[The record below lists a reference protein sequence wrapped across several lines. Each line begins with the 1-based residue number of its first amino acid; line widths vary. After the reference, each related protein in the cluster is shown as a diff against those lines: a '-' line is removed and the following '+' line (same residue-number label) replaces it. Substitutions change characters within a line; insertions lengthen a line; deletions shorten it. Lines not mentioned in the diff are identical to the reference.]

1 MEEESTIEI
10 VNSVLQQN
18 AVLKEKNKQLEDL
31 LLSVGQARRLWSGTR
46 SKMSHDIRT
55 PMNAIVGFTS
65 IALEEKGN
73 PQRTKECLKQIEDAT
88 LYLLSL
94 VNDFIEAPQ
103 EETVQDQFSL
113 LQVLEEVEQ
122 SFQVRSKQ
130 EHISFELV
138 KSELKNDNIVGNK
151 LQVQQV
157 LMGILNKASLQT
169 EENGEIKLYAETL
182 AENIE
187 RTIISFRVIDRG
199 SGINEEYIERTF
211 LPFEEESDAV
221 QEDDG
226 TGMSVVNSLVS
237 LLNGVIKVESRV
249 GNETIVKVELP
260 FKLQEK
266 KPVEP
271 ESVKK
276 PPELESSDADSKVLI
291 IPDIRPEDYQFSG
304 QHILLAEDNELNSE
318 IMEAYLKQSNL
329 QVDTAPNG
337 QLALEYFMN
346 SKEGYYSII
355 LMDIRMPVMDGRTT
369 TRTIRGLP
377 RSDASEIPI
386 IAMSADAYSEEIKYS
401 QSIGMNEYLT
411 KPIYKE
417 VLYQMLAK
425 YINSIEKGKK
435 YV

>member
-1 MEEESTIEI
+1 MEENGIKI
-10 VNSVLQQN
+10 VDSVLKQI
-18 AVLKEKNKQLEDL
+18 AELKEKNKQLEDL
-31 LLSVGQARRLWSGTR
+31 LLSFGQARRLWSGTR

-65 IALEEKGN
+65 IAQEEKGN

-94 VNDFIEAPQ
+94 VNDFNEAPQ

-122 SFQVRSKQ
+122 SFRVRSK
-130 EHISFELV
+130 EDHISFELI

-157 LMGILNKASLQT
+157 LMGILNNASLQT

-187 RTIISFRVIDRG
+187 QTIISFRVIDRRG
-199 SGINEEYIERTF
+199 GINEEYIERTF
-211 LPFEEESDAV
+211 LPFEEEESAV
-221 QEDDG
+221 VQADDG

-266 KPVEP
+266 KPVEQEP
-271 ESVKK
+271 VTE
-276 PPELESSDADSKVLI
+276 PPELESPDADSKVLI

-329 QVDTAPNG
+329 LVDTAPNG

-377 RSDASEIPI
+377 RSDASGIPI

-425 YINSIEKGKK
+425 YINSIEKGKN